1 MKVTF
6 GSWMPTVQCLLRR
19 SAPLLWAGIVLP
31 LFSEQP
37 DKFVRFVESTGEQAV
52 DVGITGRYGMRA
64 EISMQW
70 MALGGDDAF
79 LDARGNTSTDS
90 RIFFCHNSANGVIGL
105 GYGSYTKYSAKIDS
119 SWVNIR
125 WELGRRYMVVTE
137 FAVTDEDKVKCTLK
151 VDGSTIADG
160 TSDAKIDT
168 ERNLYLFAG
177 NIGGTVQYPSKARC
191 YGLKLWQDGELVR
204 DLYPCVKDG
213 RAGLYDAV
221 SETILYSFTGTD
233 LIACDDTPDYWLDY
247 VEAVGDTYIDT
258 GVIGRSGTRAE
269 ADLVWTQVGGDYSLL
284 AARGNASTDSR
295 ILMIHTYNNGM
306 SLGYGNFQG
315 NASHKYTAGTRY
327 LVQSDL
333 RAGSQTVTVNGET
346 VYSGTSSASIDT
358 GRNLYLFANNVAGSV
373 KNQSF
378 VQLYSLKIW
387 QQDGTGAEQLVRD
400 LRPCMKNGEIAL
412 YDAVEERILYPETK
426 TLETIRPTIPGKP
439 DYFVEYIQANAD
451 NQIDTGI
458 RARSGTRAQGE
469 FLWTTLRSSAE
480 EYDIYRETDG
490 YRERTFLGAVGSNA
504 DATRFYMIHE
514 NNKSLWSG
522 YGSQRI
528 YPTTNLVT
536 MVEVETTN
544 EDGSVTTDLVEQ
556 VTPKN
561 ITMATNTR
569 YSFDISYDAGLQTID
584 FNGVRVLEK
593 NNSASI
599 DAGCN
604 LGLFARNTTRGH
616 AYYPVYGRCYT
627 LKLWQDGALVRDFKP
642 CVKDGL
648 VMLYDAVSDV
658 IFQPTRDIPATS
670 ASVGRV
676 LPLSGTERPVSFV
689 EYVETDGTQHIDT
702 GVIGRSGTVAE
713 FEMQWL
719 PASVNSDDEFLGVR
733 PNTSVDNRY
742 YMWHIAKNSVSFG
755 YGAFKYLKNGDP
767 TATLNGGENPKIPAQ
782 IEHTYHVYCSL
793 SADEQVMKVDGET
806 ILNRTDPLNLDTGMN
821 LYLFAANVGGQATYA
836 CKTRLYW
843 LKIWQ
848 DGKLVRNYRPVRLD
862 NNLVTLW
869 DMKSN
874 EGVPPT
880 AGLFNASGPD
890 TGKFILY
897 RGTLLI
903 MR

>member
-1 MKVTF
+1 
-6 GSWMPTVQCLLRR
+6 
-19 SAPLLWAGIVLP
+19 
-31 LFSEQP
+31 
-37 DKFVRFVESTGEQAV
+37 
-52 DVGITGRYGMRA
+52 
-64 EISMQW
+64 
-70 MALGGDDAF
+70 
-79 LDARGNTSTDS
+79 
-90 RIFFCHNSANGVIGL
+90 
-105 GYGSYTKYSAKIDS
+105 
-119 SWVNIR
+119 
-125 WELGRRYMVVTE
+125 VVTE

-191 YGLKLWQDGELVR
+191 YKLKLWQDGELVR

-233 LIACDDTPDYWLDY
+233 LIACDDTPDYWLDC

-258 GVIGRSGTRAE
+258 GVTGRSGTRAE

-346 VYSGTSSASIDT
+346 VYTGTSSASIDT

-373 KNQSF
+373 KNQSY
-378 VQLYSLKIW
+378 VQLYGLKIW

-426 TLETIRPTIPGKP
+426 QLETRRPPIPGKP

-480 EYDIYRETDG
+480 EYDVYKETDG
-490 YRERTFLGAVGSNA
+490 YRERTFLGAVGPNA
-504 DATRFYMIHE
+504 DATRFYMVHE
-514 NNKSLWSG
+514 NNKNLWSG
-522 YGSQRI
+522 YGSQRV
-528 YPTTNLVT
+528 YASTNVTT

-544 EDGSVTTDLVEQ
+544 EDGSVTTNMVEQ
-556 VTPKN
+556 VTAKN
-561 ITMATNTR
+561 ITMAANTR
-569 YSFDISYDAGLQTID
+569 YSFDVNYEVGSQTID
-584 FNGVRVLEK
+584 FNGIRVLDK
-593 NNSASI
+593 DSTSSI

-604 LGLFARNTTRGH
+604 LGLFARCTTWGH
-616 AYYPVYGRCYT
+616 AYYPVHARCYN
-627 LKLWQDGALVRDFKP
+627 LKLWQDGLLVRDFKP

-648 VMLYDAVSDV
+648 VMLYDAVSDM
-658 IFQPTRDIPATS
+658 IFQPTRNIEANS
-670 ASVGRV
+670 ASIGKI
-676 LPLSGTERPVSFV
+676 LPLSGEERPVSFV
-689 EYVETDGTQHIDT
+689 EYVETDGTQYIDT
-702 GVIGRSGTVAE
+702 GVIGRSGTTAE
-713 FEMQWL
+713 FEMQWM
-719 PASVNSDDEFLGVR
+719 PASAGSDDEFLGAR
-733 PNTSVDNRY
+733 PNTSTDNRY
-742 YMWHIAKNSVSFG
+742 YMWHYAKNSVSFG
-755 YGAFKYLKNGDP
+755 YGVFKYLKNGDP
-767 TATLNGGENPKIPAQ
+767 TATLNGGESPKIPAQ
-782 IEHTYHVYCSL
+782 IEHTYHVSCTL
-793 SADEQVMKVDGET
+793 SAGEQVMEVDGQT
-806 ILNRTDPLNLDTGMN
+806 VLDRTDPLNLNTGIN
-821 LYLFAANVGGQATYA
+821 LYLFAANVNGKATYA
-836 CKTRLYW
+836 SKTRLYW

-848 DGKLVRNYRPVRLD
+848 DGKLVRHYRPVRLN
-862 NNLVTLW
+862 NNLITLW
-869 DMKSN
+869 DMTNN

-880 AGLFNASGPD
+880 VGLFNASGPD
-890 TGKFILY
+890 TGKFILIK
-897 RGTLLI
+897 GTILI
-903 MR
+903 LQ